1 MLPAIRR
8 TLTRSWQ
15 GCFRYSPGVA
25 SAIGKRS
32 AIACAGLL
40 AALCTGC
47 ATGETGSHFDV
58 KESGA
63 TVGGRVVSDVG
74 GVVEY
79 WVQYGRTT
87 AYGSETAHATVT
99 TQPNVA
105 RAVSDIAI
113 GGLTRATTYHYRL
126 CARDAQQHGGPGCG
140 ADRTVRTQSFAC
152 GETVTTSVR
161 LTGDVFC
168 ASAAGLVVGAP
179 GIEVNLAGHSLSGP
193 IFSGSSG
200 PPGILNSAGHAD
212 VTIRN
217 GGVGGWGNAIHLEG
231 ARGNRIVD
239 VGAAGAAAGVR
250 VQGGEANEIRA
261 SQVFGRSGGVLATG
275 TDRLVIAAT
284 RAGGAFGPGIRV
296 AGDLAS
302 IVRNQVPREGG
313 PFPVTSGIEV
323 SGSGNRIAD
332 NRVTGPW
339 SSGSIV
345 LLSGADNLIVENEA
359 SGAQGPG
366 MEPPGGRDGDGIH
379 VGAFTAGTLLRDNV
393 AQSNGGDGIEAEAT
407 ATRLR
412 GNVATSNGDV
422 GIDAVAGVTDL
433 GGNRASSNGNP
444 LQCRNVLCE

>member
-1 MLPAIRR
+1 
-8 TLTRSWQ
+8 
-15 GCFRYSPGVA
+15 VA
-25 SAIGKRS
+25 
-32 AIACAGLL
+32 
-40 AALCTGC
+40 AALCAGC
-47 ATGETGSHFDV
+47 ATGETGSPSNV
-58 KESGA
+58 TQAGA
-63 TVGGRVVSDVG
+63 TVGGRVLSDVG
-74 GVVEY
+74 GSVEY

-87 AYGSETAHATVT
+87 AYGSESAHATQT
-99 TQPNVA
+99 TGRNVPEP
-105 RAVSDIAI
+105 VSGIAI
-113 GGLTRATTYHYRL
+113 GGLARATTYHYRL
-126 CARDAQQHGGPGCG
+126 CARDAQQTGGPGCG
-140 ADRTVRTQSFAC
+140 SDRTVTTQSFAC
-152 GETVTTSVR
+152 GETVATSVR

-168 ASAAGLVVGAP
+168 QSAAGLVVGAA
-179 GIEVNLAGHSLSGP
+179 GIDVNLAGHSLSGP

-200 PPGILNSAGHAD
+200 PPGILNSAAHAD

-217 GGVGGWGNAIHLEG
+217 GGVGGWGNGIQLDG
-231 ARGNRIVD
+231 ARRNRIID
-239 VGAAGAAAGVR
+239 VSAAGAAAGVR

-261 SQVFGRSGGVLATG
+261 SGVFGRFVGILVDGS
-275 TDRLVIAAT
+275 DRLLVAGT
-284 RAGGAFGPGIRV
+284 RAGGAFGPGIRL

-302 IVRNQVPREGG
+302 IVRNQVPRDGG
-313 PFPVTSGIEV
+313 AFPVTSGIEI
-323 SGSGNRIAD
+323 SGSRNRIVD